1 MDELEKCEQSL
12 FDELM
17 SATLY
22 LNCNGIPIDKVKEM
36 LKLKVDTAILTYK
49 EMNLGDK
56 WREWRIVIEKDEM
69 NLGDKW
75 RDDRKNG

>member
-1 MDELEKCEQSL
+1 MLMKMNELEKCEQSL
-12 FDELM
+12 FDELL

-56 WREWRIVIEKDEM
+56 WRE
-69 NLGDKW
+69 
-75 RDDRKNG
+75 DRKNE